1 MGSTGWC
8 GIGRCWHGVKFV
20 KSKVNPCFAR
30 FFKYQSGIIVPGCCT
45 ASNQMVQT
53 SNFWFVYCYANGM
66 SGAISQQFGTCWCAK
81 LIVYHSQFF
90 ALFCQ
95 TQHCFGEVISFT
107 CIDPAGTENNMLRAM
122 FL

>member
-53 SNFWFVYCYANGM
+53 SNFWFVGDAANL
-66 SGAISQQFGTCWCAK
+66 
-81 LIVYHSQFF
+81 LI
-90 ALFCQ
+90 
-95 TQHCFGEVISFT
+95 
-107 CIDPAGTENNMLRAM
+107 
-122 FL
+122 